1 MSDLDARIDADHRK
15 AAAAE
20 DDARAIVARMA
31 KIEGMDRFLASGRRT
46 HGQVPN
52 PYQGAGNL
60 TAIALVERHDPAL
73 ASFLAQRVGKNVTAP
88 DYARLEA
95 EAERQ
100 QQIERMKAA
109 TAELQATNA
118 AHRQHL
124 DRAFIVGV
132 DPVSGLR
139 RF

>member
-1 MSDLDARIDADHRK
+1 MSNLDARIDADHRK

-31 KIEGMDRFLASGRRT
+31 KIEGMDRFLASGRRE

-52 PYQGAGNL
+52 PYRVGNL
-60 TAIALVERHDPAL
+60 TAIGLLERHDPAL
-73 ASFLAQRVGKNVTAP
+73 ASYLAAAAGKGTSVPNYEAQ
-88 DYARLEA
+88 AAA
-95 EAERQ
+95 EARQ

-124 DRAFIVGV
+124 DRAFVVGV
-132 DPVSGLR
+132 SPTTGR
-139 RF
+139 RW

>member
-1 MSDLDARIDADHRK
+1 MSNLDARIDADHRK

-31 KIEGMDRFLASGRRT
+31 KIEGMDRFLASGRRE

-52 PYQGAGNL
+52 PYRVGNL
-60 TAIALVERHDPAL
+60 TAIGLLERHDPAL
-73 ASFLAQRVGKNVTAP
+73 ASYLAAAAGKGTSVPNYEAQ
-88 DYARLEA
+88 AAA
-95 EAERQ
+95 EARQ

-132 DPVSGLR
+132 DPVSGQR

>member
-1 MSDLDARIDADHRK
+1 MSNLDARIDADHRK

-20 DDARAIVARMA
+20 DDARAIVTRMA
-31 KIEGMDRFLASGRRT
+31 KIEGMERFLASGRRE

-52 PYQGAGNL
+52 PYRVGNL
-60 TAIALVERHDPAL
+60 TAIGLLERRDPAL
-73 ASFLAQRVGKNVTAP
+73 ASYLAAAAGKGTSAP
-88 DYARLEA
+88 DYSRLEA

-124 DRAFIVGV
+124 DRAFVVGV
-132 DPVSGLR
+132 SPTTGR
-139 RF
+139 RW

>member
-1 MSDLDARIDADHRK
+1 MSNLDARIDADHRK

-20 DDARAIVARMA
+20 DDARAIVTRMA
-31 KIEGMDRFLASGRRT
+31 KIEGMERFLASGRRE

-52 PYQGAGNL
+52 PYRVGNL
-60 TAIALVERHDPAL
+60 TAIGLLERHDPAL
-73 ASFLAQRVGKNVTAP
+73 ASHLAAAAGKGTSAP
-88 DYARLEA
+88 DYARQEA

-100 QQIERMKAA
+100 SQIERMKAA

-124 DRAFIVGV
+124 DRAFVVGV
-132 DPVSGLR
+132 SPTTGR
-139 RF
+139 RW

>member
-1 MSDLDARIDADHRK
+1 MSNLDARIDADYRR

-20 DDARAIVARMA
+20 DDARAIVSRMA
-31 KIEGMDRFLASGRRT
+31 KIEGMDRFLASGRRE

-52 PYQGAGNL
+52 PYRVGNL
-60 TAIALVERHDPAL
+60 TAIGLLERHDPAL
-73 ASFLAQRVGKNVTAP
+73 ASYLAASAGKGTSAP
-88 DYARLEA
+88 NYARQEA

-100 QQIERMKAA
+100 LQVERMKAA

-124 DRAFIVGV
+124 DRAFVVGV
-132 DPVSGLR
+132 SPTTGR
-139 RF
+139 RW

>member
-1 MSDLDARIDADHRK
+1 MSTLDALIDSQHR
-15 AAAAE
+15 AAQAAE

-31 KIEGMDRFLASGRRT
+31 KIEGMDRFLASGRRE

-52 PYQGAGNL
+52 PYRTNNL
-60 TAIALVERHDPAL
+60 TAIGLLERNDPAL
-73 ASFLAQRVGKNVTAP
+73 ASYLAAAAGKGTSAP
-88 DYARLEA
+88 DYARLAA
-95 EAERQ
+95 EEERK
-100 QQIERMKAA
+100 QQIQRMQAA

-132 DPVSGLR
+132 DPVSGQR

>member
-20 DDARAIVARMA
+20 DDARAIVSRMA
-31 KIEGMDRFLASGRRT
+31 KIQGMDRFLASGRRE

-52 PYQGAGNL
+52 PYRVGNL
-60 TAIALVERHDPAL
+60 TAIGLLERNDPAL
-73 ASFLAQRVGKNVTAP
+73 ASFLAAAVGKATSAP
-88 DYARLEA
+88 DYGRQEA

-100 QQIERMKAA
+100 QQIQRMQAA
-109 TAELQATNA
+109 TAELQAANA

-124 DRAFIVGV
+124 DRAFVVGV
-132 DPVSGLR
+132 SPTTGR
-139 RF
+139 RW

>member
-20 DDARAIVARMA
+20 DDARAIVARMSR
-31 KIEGMDRFLASGRRT
+31 IEGMDRFLASGRRE

-52 PYQGAGNL
+52 PYRVGNL
-60 TAIALVERHDPAL
+60 TAIGLLERHDPAL
-73 ASFLAQRVGKNVTAP
+73 ASYLAAAAGKGTSAP
-88 DYARLEA
+88 DYARQEA

-100 QQIERMKAA
+100 QQIQRMQAD

-124 DRAFIVGV
+124 DRAFVVGV
-132 DPVSGLR
+132 SPTTGR
-139 RF
+139 RW

>member
-31 KIEGMDRFLASGRRT
+31 KIEGMDRFLASGRRE
-46 HGQVPN
+46 HGEVPN
-52 PYQGAGNL
+52 PYRTNNL
-60 TAIALVERHDPAL
+60 TACALLERHDAPL
-73 ASFLAQRVGKNVTAP
+73 AQFLAAAAGKGTSAP
-88 DYARLEA
+88 DYARQEA

-132 DPVSGLR
+132 DPISGHR

>member
-1 MSDLDARIDADHRK
+1 MSNLDARIDADHRK

-20 DDARAIVARMA
+20 DDARAIVSRMA
-31 KIEGMDRFLASGRRT
+31 KIEGMDRFLASGRRE
-46 HGQVPN
+46 HGEVPN
-52 PYQGAGNL
+52 PYRVGNL
-60 TAIALVERHDPAL
+60 TAIGLLERHDPAL
-73 ASFLAQRVGKNVTAP
+73 ASHLAAAAGRGVSAP
-88 DYARLEA
+88 DYGRLEA
-95 EAERQ
+95 EAERAASIQ
-100 QQIERMKAA
+100 RMREK

-118 AHRQHL
+118 ARRQHL